1 MKILVQKEDFDLDA
15 EVRELRKNSSVGAV
29 VTFLGTVR
37 DLNDGKDVSG
47 MMLEYYPGMT
57 EKALTKIAKQALER
71 WDIEDVTVIHRV
83 GELRVTD
90 QIVLVG
96 ISGKHRGEAFD
107 ACEFVIDYLKTEAPF
122 WKKETLPEGERWVEA
137 RDSDETA
144 KERWN

>member
-1 MKILVQKEDFDLDA
+1 MKILVQKEDFGLDA
-15 EVRELRKNSSVGAV
+15 EVRELRKNPSVGAV

-47 MMLEYYPGMT
+47 MTLEYYPGMT

-96 ISGKHRGEAFD
+96 VSGKHRGEAFD

-144 KERWN
+144 KERWD

>member
-15 EVRELRKNSSVGAV
+15 EVREV

-47 MMLEYYPGMT
+47 MTLEYYPGMT

-96 ISGKHRGEAFD
+96 VSGKHRGEAFD

>member
-37 DLNDGKDVSG
+37 DLNDGKDVS
-47 MMLEYYPGMT
+47 GMT

>member
-47 MMLEYYPGMT
+47 MTLEYYPGMT

-96 ISGKHRGEAFD
+96 VSGKHRGEAFD

-144 KERWN
+144 KEQWD

>member
-47 MMLEYYPGMT
+47 MTLEYYPGMT
-57 EKALTKIAKQALER
+57 EKALTKIAQQALER

-96 ISGKHRGEAFD
+96 VSGKHRGEAFD

-144 KERWN
+144 KERWD

>member
-1 MKILVQKEDFDLDA
+1 MKILVQKKDFDLDA

-37 DLNDGKDVSG
+37 DLNDGKGVSG
-47 MMLEYYPGMT
+47 MTLEYYPGMT
-57 EKALTKIAKQALER
+57 EKALTKIAQQALER

-96 ISGKHRGEAFD
+96 VSGKHRGEAFD

-144 KERWN
+144 KERWD

>member
-15 EVRELRKNSSVGAV
+15 EVRELRKNPSVGAV

-47 MMLEYYPGMT
+47 MTLEYYPGMT

>member
-47 MMLEYYPGMT
+47 MTLEYYPGMT

-96 ISGKHRGEAFD
+96 VSGKHRGEAFD

-144 KERWN
+144 RERWD

>member
-37 DLNDGKDVSG
+37 DLNDGKGVSG
-47 MMLEYYPGMT
+47 MTLEYYPGMT

-96 ISGKHRGEAFD
+96 VSGKHRGEAFD

-144 KERWN
+144 KERWD

>member
-1 MKILVQKEDFDLDA
+1 
-15 EVRELRKNSSVGAV
+15 
-29 VTFLGTVR
+29 
-37 DLNDGKDVSG
+37 
-47 MMLEYYPGMT
+47 MT

-122 WKKETLPEGERWVEA
+122 WKKETLPEGERWVDA

>member
-47 MMLEYYPGMT
+47 MTLEFYPGMT
-57 EKALTKIAKQALER
+57 EKALSKIAKQALER

>member
-47 MMLEYYPGMT
+47 MTLEYYPGM
-57 EKALTKIAKQALER
+57 ADQAPTKITKQALER

>member
-1 MKILVQKEDFDLDA
+1 MKILVQKEDFGLDA

-47 MMLEYYPGMT
+47 MTLEYYPGMT

-96 ISGKHRGEAFD
+96 VSGKHRGEAFD

-144 KERWN
+144 KERWD

>member
-47 MMLEYYPGMT
+47 MTLEYYPGMT

>member
-15 EVRELRKNSSVGAV
+15 EVRELRKNSSVGGV

-47 MMLEYYPGMT
+47 MTLEYYPGMT

-96 ISGKHRGEAFD
+96 VSGKHRGEAFD

-144 KERWN
+144 KERWD

>member
-15 EVRELRKNSSVGAV
+15 EVRELRKNPSVGAV

-47 MMLEYYPGMT
+47 MTLEYYPGMT

-96 ISGKHRGEAFD
+96 VSGKHRGEAFD

>member
-47 MMLEYYPGMT
+47 MTLEYYPGMT
-57 EKALTKIAKQALER
+57 EKALTKIALQAIER

-96 ISGKHRGEAFD
+96 VSGKHRGEAFD

-122 WKKETLPEGERWVEA
+122 WKKETLPEGELWVDA
-137 RDSDETA
+137 RDSDEAA
-144 KERWN
+144 KERWD